1 MTDPAMDAL
10 AEGGLLP
17 DEDDQFIGIDQL
29 FMGRPEAVKFDQV
42 GDAVVG
48 RIVDLQSQQ
57 ARDFGTGN
65 PKFYQDGRPVMEPV
79 VIIQVEGAGSRT
91 LYCGRGL
98 RKAIG
103 DAVRAVNFTRAPGQQ
118 VPGIRKGGY
127 LHVTHTGVDTPRRPG
142 APGAKIYQASYVP
155 PGSPPVRAAPAVPA
169 TPALAIDTDPPF

>member
-1 MTDPAMDAL
+1 VTEAMDAL

-17 DEDDQFIGIDQL
+17 DEDDQYTGIDQL

-42 GDAVVG
+42 GDTVVG

-79 VIIQVEGAGSRT
+79 VILQVEDSGPRT
-91 LYCGRGL
+91 LYCGQGL

-103 DAVRAVNFTRAPGQQ
+103 DAVRAVNFTRPPGQQ
-118 VPGIRKGGY
+118 VPGVRKDGY
-127 LHVTHTGVDTPRRPG
+127 LHITYTGQDKPRRPG
-142 APGAKIYQASYVP
+142 SQGAKVYQASYVP
-155 PGSPPVRAAPAVPA
+155 PGSPPVGAVSAVPVSS
-169 TPALAIDTDPPF
+169 PAGSQDEPPF

>member
-1 MTDPAMDAL
+1 MTDPAMDVL

-17 DEDDQFIGIDQL
+17 DEDDQFTGIDQL

-79 VIIQVEGAGSRT
+79 VILQVEGAGPRT
-91 LYCGRGL
+91 LYCGQGL

-103 DAVRAVNFTRAPGQQ
+103 DAVRAVNFTRAAGQQ
-118 VPGIRKGGY
+118 VPGIRKDGY
-127 LHVTHTGVDTPRRPG
+127 LHVTYTGQDKPRRPG
-142 APGAKIYQASYVP
+142 APGAKVYQASYVP
-155 PGSPPVRAAPAVPA
+155 PGSPPIGAAPAVPA

>member
-17 DEDDQFIGIDQL
+17 DEGDQFTGIDQL

-57 ARDFGTGN
+57 VRDFGTGN

-79 VIIQVEGAGSRT
+79 VILQVEDAGSRT
-91 LYCGRGL
+91 LYCGQGL

-118 VPGIRKGGY
+118 VPGIRKDGY
-127 LHVTHTGVDTPRRPG
+127 LHVTYTGQDKPRRAG
-142 APGAKIYQASYVP
+142 SQGAKVYQASYVP
-155 PGSPPVRAAPAVPA
+155 PGSPPVGAAPAVPA